1 MGSRDTTNLKKLDAI
16 PGKDRYKWKI
26 RFKYTDPKWKS
37 GNGHS
42 RVLQRHYDGT
52 LSEAQSERDHLR
64 LYLKHGLD
72 PDDYPRPHE
81 APDPVSGDAPEKSR
95 KKRDDDQT
103 FEEMHDLYKKHRAT
117 QDLSPR
123 TLKTENAALRDHI
136 IPAIGSWVVQ
146 RCSLRDFQDL
156 RLDWHDQYV
165 ATDRYSSAS
174 VNKWIRILK
183 IYVGWCSRRLGVA
196 HSARDL
202 KRLPKPKKRKGR
214 AMSRDEV
221 EALLV
226 EVKTQYPHYYG
237 IVYVLA
243 YTGQRF
249 STISALK
256 WSDIDTQ
263 NGLIPRRGT
272 KHQHL

>member
-1 MGSRDTTNLKKLDAI
+1 
-16 PGKDRYKWKI
+16 
-26 RFKYTDPKWKS
+26 
-37 GNGHS
+37 
-42 RVLQRHYDGT
+42 
-52 LSEAQSERDHLR
+52 
-64 LYLKHGLD
+64 
-72 PDDYPRPHE
+72 
-81 APDPVSGDAPEKSR
+81 
-95 KKRDDDQT
+95 
-103 FEEMHDLYKKHRAT
+103 MHDLYKKHRAT

-263 NGLIPRRGT
+263 NGLIHFRESKTGHKASAPLERFETVLREHKAVLKEWSPIAFNKAPYVFPCQGPQPHRRRRFCCGT
-272 KHQHL
+272 SPYQ